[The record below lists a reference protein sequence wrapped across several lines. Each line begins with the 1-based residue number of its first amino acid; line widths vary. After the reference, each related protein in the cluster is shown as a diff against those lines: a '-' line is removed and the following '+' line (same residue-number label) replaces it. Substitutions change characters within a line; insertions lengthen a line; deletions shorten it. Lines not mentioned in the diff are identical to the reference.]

1 MNKYTLKVKD
11 VVQETSDT
19 MTIKL
24 KQPLFKKI
32 QYLPGQFISV
42 HNEIDG
48 KKTIRSYSTSSTP
61 HLDATLDITVK
72 RVEGGLVSNYIN
84 DNVKAGD
91 SLEISD
97 AMGTFVLDADN
108 TKTRNIFLWAAGSG
122 ISPLFSMLKSLLFF
136 EKNSNVFLIYGNR
149 NEQSIIFNEHLD
161 ELKSKF
167 ENRLEV
173 IHVLSQPSPSWGGF
187 KGRIDDV
194 MAVNVLNRLS
204 LDNSEHFL
212 CGPEGMM
219 TSVESALKR
228 FKVSSSKINKE
239 SFTPSDNAESINQ
252 ELADEMITLVVDGE
266 EHQVKA
272 EAGVNIL
279 DAGLDAGLDIPYS
292 CQNGVCTACKGK
304 CVSGKVEMGDSV
316 ALSESEKNEGYV
328 LTCISHAASSDV
340 KIDYS

>member
-11 VVQETSDT
+11 VVKETSDAV
-19 MTIKL
+19 TIKL
-24 KQPLFKKI
+24 KQPLFKKV
-32 QYLPGQFISV
+32 QFTAGQFISV
-42 HNEIDG
+42 YNDIDS
-48 KKTIRSYSTSSTP
+48 KKTIRSYSVSSAP
-61 HLDATLDITVK
+61 HLDATLDITIK
-72 RVEGGLVSNYIN
+72 RVEGGLVSNYLN
-84 DNVKAGD
+84 DTVKAGD

-97 AMGTFVLDADN
+97 AMGTFVLEADN
-108 TKTRNIFLWAAGSG
+108 SKTRNIFLWAAGSG
-122 ISPLFSMLKSLLFF
+122 ISPLFSMLKSILFF
-136 EKNSNVFLIYGNR
+136 EKNSNVYLIYGNR
-149 NEQSIIFNEHLD
+149 NEDSIIFNEHLN

-167 ENRLEV
+167 EGRLEI
-173 IHVLSQPSPSWGGF
+173 IHVLSQPSPEWGGF

-194 MAVNVLNRLS
+194 MAVNVLNRLT

-228 FKVSSSKINKE
+228 FKVPASKVYKE
-239 SFTPSDNAESINQ
+239 SFVPVDNAESVNVD
-252 ELADEMITLVVDGE
+252 LGDEMITLVVDGE
-266 EHQVKA
+266 EHQVEAK
-272 EAGVNIL
+272 AGVSIL

-316 ALSESEKNEGYV
+316 ALSQSEKNEGYV
-328 LTCISHAASSDV
+328 LTCISHAVSKDV